1 MSFADIRD
9 NEKVKEVLGLALR
22 RGRLPNSMLFTGPG
36 GVGKRKAALTV
47 AKALNCLNRRDD
59 SCDSCAACQAIDADY
74 GLKAAGVGRQAGK
87 AAKAHAAG
95 SNRAGTSAVG
105 RGRFPDVM
113 LVEPENNNIRVE
125 LVREVRKLAYLKPM
139 SGRKRVFIFDGAEC
153 LNADSQNTLLK
164 VLEEPPADSCFIL
177 LTSEPSLILPTIVSR
192 CRVFAFSPFARDDIE
207 AALSDAGLSEEQAG
221 QLAPFVEVGADRE
234 RRLDP
239 GGFTLLRREAWRV
252 FEAML
257 AGRGASLFLERFSG
271 LSRDEAV
278 ELRSLVE
285 MFCCFCRDLLVLM
298 LGGDRRFLLNHDLGA
313 ELERA
318 AGNLSVDRVLKIF
331 SESDALLDRLE
342 GNYNKSLLVLDYYSR
357 FGEDMHV

>member
-9 NEKVKEVLGLALR
+9 NEKVKEVLRLALR

-36 GVGKRKAALTV
+36 GVGKKKAALTA
-47 AKALNCLNRRDD
+47 AKALNCLNKRDD
-59 SCDSCAACQAIDADY
+59 SCDVCAACQAIDADY
-74 GLKAAGVGRQAGK
+74 GLKALGLAPQAGK
-87 AAKAHAAG
+87 AVKARVAG
-95 SNRAGTSAVG
+95 SGRTGTAAAG

-192 CRVFAFSPFARDDIE
+192 CRVFAFSPFGRDDVE

-221 QLAPFVEVGADRE
+221 QVAPFVELGVDRE
-234 RRLDP
+234 RRLDSGRFAP
-239 GGFTLLRREAWRV
+239 LRREAWRV
-252 FEAML
+252 FEALL
-257 AGRGASLFLERFSG
+257 AGRGASLFLERFSSP
-271 LSRDEAV
+271 SRDEAA
-278 ELRSLVE
+278 ELKSLVE

-298 LGGDRRFLLNHDLGA
+298 LGSDRRFLLNPDLGA

-318 AGNLSVDRVLKIF
+318 AGSLSVDRVLKIF
-331 SESDALLDRLE
+331 NASDALLDRLE
-342 GNYNKSLLVLDYYSR
+342 GNYNKSLLVLEYYCR
-357 FGEDMHV
+357 FGEDVHV